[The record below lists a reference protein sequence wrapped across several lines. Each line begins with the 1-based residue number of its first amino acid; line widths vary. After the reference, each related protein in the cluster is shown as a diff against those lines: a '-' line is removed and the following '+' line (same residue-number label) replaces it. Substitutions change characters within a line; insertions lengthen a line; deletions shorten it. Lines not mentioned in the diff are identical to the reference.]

1 MSNSLSRDEA
11 FIFVVLMRGQN
22 LFFDFKVDLH
32 HFYLVHFCSA
42 TAAQEIFSKRIIRC
56 HVLKLYVMR

>member
-11 FIFVVLMRGQN
+11 FIFVEVMRGQN

-32 HFYLVHFCSA
+32 NFYLVHFCSA
-42 TAAQEIFSKRIIRC
+42 TAAQEIFSKRITR
-56 HVLKLYVMR
+56 

>member
-11 FIFVVLMRGQN
+11 FIFVEVRRGLN

-32 HFYLVHFCSA
+32 HFYLVHFSSA
-42 TAAQEIFSKRIIRC
+42 TAAQEIFSLSIIHGKRITR
-56 HVLKLYVMR
+56 